1 MGSFRT
7 EKDSMGEVKVPAEAY
22 YGVQTMRAI
31 ENFPI
36 SGIKPHIDF
45 VYATVFIKKAA
56 AIANMD
62 TGCLDKKIGDAIVQA
77 ADRVIGGGFSDQ
89 FVVDVYQAGAGTSHH
104 MNVNEVIANIAIE
117 ILGGKKGDYSVVSP
131 NDHVNYGQSTNDV
144 FPTAIRIAA
153 LLMSNKL
160 FPVLDDIA
168 SSFKTKSSEFD
179 KILKSGRTHLQ
190 DAVPIRLG
198 QEFSGYYQA
207 ISKAADKFK
216 NAANALK
223 ELGIGGSAVGTGV
236 NAHPDYITK
245 IIANLKDITCLD
257 VKSSPNLFEAM
268 QCIAPLLE
276 VSGALRGVAVE
287 FVRIANDLRLLS
299 SGPNT
304 GLGEI
309 NLPAVQPGSSIMP
322 GKVNPVMAEMLNM
335 VCFAVIGNDQA
346 ISFAT
351 QAGQFELNVMMPVIQ
366 YKLLDSLNIFTNAL
380 KVFDE
385 KCVKGITANP
395 DKCNQFAMNS
405 VAIVTA
411 LNPFIG
417 YLKAAEIAKESIK
430 TGESIKD
437 IALKKGVLSK
447 EKLDEILAPMAM
459 TEPRRLSN

>member
-1 MGSFRT
+1 MGSFRI

-31 ENFPI
+31 ANFPI
-36 SGIKPHIDF
+36 SGIRPHIDF

-62 TGCLDKKIGDAIVQA
+62 TGCLDKKIGNAIVQA
-77 ADRVIGGGFSDQ
+77 TDRITGGGFGDQ

-104 MNVNEVIANIAIE
+104 MNVNEVVANIAIE

-144 FPTAIRIAA
+144 FPAAIRIAA
-153 LLMSNKL
+153 LLTSNKL
-160 FPVLDDIA
+160 FPVLDDIV

-179 KILKSGRTHLQ
+179 EILKSGRTHLQ

-216 NAANALK
+216 NAVDSLK

-245 IIANLKDITCLD
+245 IIDNLKNITCLD
-257 VKSSPNLFEAM
+257 LKSSPNLFEAM
-268 QCIAPLLE
+268 QSNAPLLE
-276 VSGALRGVAVE
+276 ASGALRVLAVE

-335 VCFAVIGNDQA
+335 VCFAVIGNDQT
-346 ISFAT
+346 ISSAV

-380 KVFDE
+380 RVFNE

-430 TGESIKD
+430 TGESIKA
-437 IALKKGVLSK
+437 IALKRGVLSK
-447 EKLDEILAPMAM
+447 EKLEEILSPMAM
-459 TEPRRLSN
+459 TEPRRL